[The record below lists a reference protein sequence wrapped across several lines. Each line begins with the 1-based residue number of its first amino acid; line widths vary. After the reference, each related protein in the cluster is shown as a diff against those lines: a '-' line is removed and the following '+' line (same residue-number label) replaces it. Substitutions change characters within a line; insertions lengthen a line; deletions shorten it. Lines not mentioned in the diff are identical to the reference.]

1 MDKLVH
7 KGIKCY
13 MYWREK
19 PLGRGEASAIVIP
32 LDDMAK
38 DAIEENI
45 AELRRMFS
53 STTESE
59 ENIDFT
65 IEELDKEENDGNKID
80 PKL

>member
-1 MDKLVH
+1 
-7 KGIKCY
+7 

-19 PLGRGEASAIVIP
+19 PLGKGEASVIIIP

-38 DAIEENI
+38 DVVEENI
-45 AELRRMFS
+45 HELRRMFG

-65 IEELDKEENDGNKID
+65 IKELDEKKDDEYDEM
-80 PKL
+80 

>member
-1 MDKLVH
+1 MEKFVH
-7 KGIKCY
+7 ENVKCY

-19 PLGRGEASAIVIP
+19 PLGKGEASVIIIP

-45 AELRRMFS
+45 TELRRMFS

-65 IEELDKEENDGNKID
+65 IKDLDNKEESDDKT
-80 PKL
+80 P